1 MNPKGNKMKRET
13 VEEFLKRGGKVKK
26 LKESGRTSFG
36 GIHTTYTAQHK
47 ESTKGLGRLLET
59 VY

>member
-1 MNPKGNKMKRET
+1 MRSET

-26 LKESGRTSFG
+26 LKESGKVSFG

>member
-1 MNPKGNKMKRET
+1 MDLDMKHET

-26 LKESGRTSFG
+26 LKESGKTSFG
-36 GIHTTYTAQHK
+36 GLHRMYDAQHK
-47 ESTKGLGRLLET
+47 EGSPGLLRLTET

>member
-1 MNPKGNKMKRET
+1 MKHET

-26 LKESGRTSFG
+26 LKESGKTNFG
-36 GIHTTYTAQHK
+36 GLHRMYDAQHK
-47 ESTKGLGRLLET
+47 EGSPGLLRLTET